1 MEDRLRRLLSGDA
14 VAWSA
19 SVGIVGFAL
28 ALGMLAS
35 RDVGSWRTAVLQAC
49 LVACAGVGAA
59 AMWRRSGTSALVLVA
74 GVAVL
79 ARAVLLPG
87 PPFQSNDIY
96 RYLWDGRLLAHGID
110 PYVVVPS
117 SPSLQMWHAG
127 DWLYPFIDWRDV
139 PTLYPPLDLGL
150 YTLGAI
156 LGDPVRSVVPLK
168 CVLLLGDL
176 GTIALLAYA
185 LRSRGLP
192 LGRLAVYAWNPLAIV
207 EFGLNGHEESVAIAF
222 LVATIVAFRR
232 DRPGVAGMALAG
244 AVLSK
249 LYPLAFVPAIF
260 ARRALVRP
268 ALACVAIVA
277 LAYVP
282 FVAWNR
288 DVLGFLH
295 AFAFGYHFNDSLHRL
310 VGTTGAAAILLGAIA
325 IAVIERARGLRAVT
339 ILLALEL
346 VYLLVSPNV
355 YPWYVVVFAALVPLF
370 ADPFDR
376 PMRPLAV
383 ALLAWTALAPLA
395 YLAPWWQPVDS
406 PADIIAHAIEYAPIV
421 IAALVYARRDWR
433 RVAALLGIAA
443 LPSCASPARAAA
455 SPPRDRVAITRGA
468 TFYAANCAICHTPT
482 ATSFVGPDL
491 THVAARRSHAS
502 LRAHIATSVPNG
514 TTFSPAT
521 VDALVAYLTALDTTT
536 RERSRAIHERLAT
549 K

>member
-1 MEDRLRRLLSGDA
+1 MEDRLRRLFAGDV
-14 VAWSA
+14 VAWVA
-19 SVGIVGFAL
+19 GGGIVGFAL
-28 ALGMLAS
+28 ALGTLAT
-35 RDVGSWRTAVLQAC
+35 RDGGSVWTVALQAS
-49 LVACAGVGAA
+49 LVACGAVGAT
-59 AMWRRSGTSALVLVA
+59 AMWRRSGTSALVLV
-74 GVAVL
+74 VAVGVL
-79 ARAVLLPG
+79 ARAVLVPW

-96 RYLWDGRLLAHGID
+96 RYVWDGRLLVAGID

-117 SPSLQMWHAG
+117 AASLHAWHAG

-139 PTLYPPLDLGL
+139 PTLYPPVDLAL

-156 LGDPVRSVVPLK
+156 AGDPLRSVVPLK
-168 CVLLLGDL
+168 CLLLAGDFT
-176 GTIALLAYA
+176 TIALLALT

-207 EFGLNGHEESVAIAF
+207 EFGLNGHEEGVAIAF

-232 DRPGVAGMALAG
+232 DRTYLASLALAG

-260 ARRALVRP
+260 ARRALVGP
-268 ALACVAIVA
+268 ALACLALVA
-277 LAYVP
+277 LAYAP

-288 DVLGFLH
+288 DVVGFLH
-295 AFAFGYHFNDSLHRL
+295 AFAFVHHFNDTLHHV
-310 VGTTGAAAILLGAIA
+310 VGTAGAAAILLGAVA
-325 IAVIERARGLRAVT
+325 IAAIQRARGLRAVS
-339 ILLALEL
+339 IVLALEL

-370 ADPFDR
+370 FDPFNR
-376 PMRPLAV
+376 PMRPLAL

-395 YLAPWWQPVDS
+395 YLAPWWQPADS
-406 PADIIAHAIEYAPIV
+406 PANVFALAIEYAPLG

-443 LPSCASPARAAA
+443 LPGCASPANAAA
-455 SPPRDRVAITRGA
+455 SPPRGA
-468 TFYAANCAICHTPT
+468 TFYAANCALCHTPT

-491 THVAARRSHAS
+491 THVAARRSRAS
-502 LRAHIATSVPNG
+502 LRAHIATSVPGG

-521 VDALVAYLTALDTTT
+521 VDALVTYLTALDTTT
-536 RERSRAIHERLAT
+536 RARSRAIHERLT
-549 K
+549 TR